1 MQLLSAVV
9 SLLFLIFPA
18 SPASAHNI
26 TAILN
31 NFPEFSIFNHHLTK
45 THLAAKINRHNNI
58 TVCAIDNAGMT
69 AFLSAP
75 IPFSAMKRFL
85 SVHVLRDYLGAEKLQ
100 QISDGT
106 ALAVPMFHSR
116 GARKF
121 NIIVQYDGSEVT
133 LKTKLMD
140 AKIIDA
146 LYDKQPLAVYKLDNI
161 LLPRELFRA
170 NIPKPEKMKIQQVS
184 LSQNPAVSHD
194 WPGSPSS
201 AHLADSPCSSVSAYS
216 PESLYLADSPDSSV
230 YAYSPESSLYLANSP
245 DLSAYPPESSHLA
258 NLPYLSAYSPESL
271 YLADS
276 PDSSVYAYSPES
288 LYLANSPD
296 SSAYSRESPCL
307 AASPNLISSAISP
320 NSPGLSS
327 FTYPADLT
335 YPPPPNVS
343 VSSYPTDSP
352 RVAICKSS
360 RIARISFPLMCR

>member
-170 NIPKPEKMKIQQVS
+170 NIPKPEKMKIQQKGKRLREEEGKKEKEGKRKHIV
-184 LSQNPAVSHD
+184 V
-194 WPGSPSS
+194 G
-201 AHLADSPCSSVSAYS
+201 VRTT
-216 PESLYLADSPDSSV
+216 
-230 YAYSPESSLYLANSP
+230 ANSQGTR
-245 DLSAYPPESSHLA
+245 
-258 NLPYLSAYSPESL
+258 
-271 YLADS
+271 
-276 PDSSVYAYSPES
+276 
-288 LYLANSPD
+288 
-296 SSAYSRESPCL
+296 RES
-307 AASPNLISSAISP
+307 N
-320 NSPGLSS
+320 
-327 FTYPADLT
+327 
-335 YPPPPNVS
+335 
-343 VSSYPTDSP
+343 
-352 RVAICKSS
+352 RRKSGEEKWQQALEQQWKYGAKANH
-360 RIARISFPLMCR
+360 REREMMKAWQLGQ